1 MKNYLNDYYSNIIE
15 CAKNID
21 QAQINKIIKSL
32 VQLRK
37 RKGRL
42 VLIGIGGSAANCSHA
57 VNDFRKICNIESYTP
72 TDNVSEITA
81 RINDDGWKNSY
92 RDWLKSSNLNKN
104 DALFIFSVGGGDL
117 KRKISINIIEA
128 IKLGKK
134 IGCRIFSLTGPI
146 GGYAKKNSHICLRIP
161 VQDKKNITPLTESF
175 QSIIWH
181 LLVSHPKLKKNKT
194 KW

>member
-1 MKNYLNDYYSNIIE
+1 MTYSEKHLLETKSIIE
-15 CAKNID
+15 KLDTSKIEKMIDLIASIKN
-21 QAQINKIIKSL
+21 Q
-32 VQLRK
+32 
-37 RKGRL
+37 KGRIFF
-42 VLIGIGGSAANCSHA
+42 IGVGGSAGNCSHA